1 MQTERKS
8 FMNIN
13 ELNDQELNRLEKL
26 KKYQELGIDPYGQA
40 YKVSHSIKEIRSLC
54 GKKSEKAL
62 AKLNLQVSV
71 AGRIKNIRKMGK
83 ASFMNIQDKTGNIQ
97 VYLSLDGLGK
107 KNYDLFKMADIGDIA
122 GVKGV
127 MNLTRTGEL
136 TIKAFKYTHLT
147 KCLHPLP
154 EKFHGLTDIEERS
167 RRRYLDLIM
176 NDEARKVAF
185 ARPRVIRSM
194 QEGLDAEGFT
204 EVETSMLTST
214 NGGAAARP
222 FITHHNTLDRDFY
235 LRIALEINLKKL
247 LVGGMERVYE
257 INRVFRNE
265 GMDGN
270 HNPEFTMFELYQA
283 YTDLKG
289 MGRLIEKL
297 IRKAAKDVTGKEI
310 IDYQGTEINFKAPFR
325 WVSMNDLIKEKCG
338 IDFEIITD
346 FAEAKK
352 LADEHHVKLDKFKNT
367 VGYVMNEFYEEFC
380 QKDLIQ
386 PTFVYRYPIEVSPL
400 TKKDKDPRF
409 VQRFELFVNGKE
421 LANAYTELNDP
432 IDQRERF
439 EAQLAAKKLGD
450 EEANEMDED
459 FLEALEFGMPPA
471 GGIGMGVDRLV
482 MLLTNQASIREVILF
497 PTMRDR

>member
-1 MQTERKS
+1 
-8 FMNIN
+8 MNIN

-83 ASFMNIQDKTGNIQ
+83 ASFINIQDKTGNIQ

-338 IDFEIITD
+338 IEFEKITD

-459 FLEALEFGMPPA
+459 FLEALEYGMPPA

>member
-1 MQTERKS
+1 MEEKQV
-8 FMNIN
+8 
-13 ELNDQELNRLEKL
+13 LNDQEIARREKL
-26 KKYQELGIDPYGQA
+26 KKYVELGVDPYGQRFE
-40 YKVSHSIKEIRSLC
+40 VSHHAQEIRDLC
-54 GKKSEKAL
+54 KDKSGEEIEA
-62 AKLNLQVSV
+62 LNLHVSV
-71 AGRIKNIRKMGK
+71 AGRIKFLRKMGK
-83 ASFMNIQDKTGNIQ
+83 ASFLNILDKTGPIQ
-97 VYLSLDGLGK
+97 IYMGIDVVGEQ
-107 KNYDLFKMADIGDIA
+107 NYELFKLADVGDIV
-122 GVKGV
+122 GVEGRV
-127 MNLTRTGEL
+127 MTTRTGEL
-136 TIKAFKYTHLT
+136 TIRAEKFTHLT

-154 EKFHGLTDIEERS
+154 EKFHGLVDIEERS

-176 NDEARKVAF
+176 NEEARKVAF
-185 ARPRVIRSM
+185 ARPRVVRSM

-204 EVETSMLTST
+204 EVETSMLAPTL
-214 NGGAAARP
+214 GGAAARP

-265 GMDGN
+265 GMDSN

-289 MGRLIEKL
+289 MGDLIEKL
-297 IRKAAKDVTGKEI
+297 IRKAARDVAGTEVI
-310 IDYQGTEINFKAPFR
+310 NYQGLEIDFASPFR
-325 WVSMNDLIKEKCG
+325 WVSMNELIKEKCG
-338 IDFEIITD
+338 IDFEQITD
-346 FAEAKK
+346 FEEAKK
-352 LADEHHVKLDKFKNT
+352 LAEEHHIKLDKFKNT
-367 VGYVMNEFYEEFC
+367 VGHVMNEFYEEFC
-380 QKDLIQ
+380 QADLIQ

-400 TKKDKDPRF
+400 TKKDTDPRF

-439 EAQLAAKKLGD
+439 EAQLKAKDLGD

-459 FLEALEFGMPPA
+459 FLEALEYGMPPA

-497 PTMRDR
+497 PTMRDK